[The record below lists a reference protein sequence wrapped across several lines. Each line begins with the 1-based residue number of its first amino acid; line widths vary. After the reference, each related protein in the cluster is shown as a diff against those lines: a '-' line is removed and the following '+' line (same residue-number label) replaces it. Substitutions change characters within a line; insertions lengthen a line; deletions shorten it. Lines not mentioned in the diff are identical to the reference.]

1 MSSKEEDRLR
11 REVDELRDQL
21 DNETRKSTKLEK
33 TKTRL
38 EKNIEELEKQN
49 NEILELRK
57 SNRKLEADVL
67 DFKKKLGRTL
77 EESTSLREE
86 QLKNLRQ
93 VEQETEDL
101 RQKLRDVEKGN
112 RDLEKEKIRLN
123 TVNIS
128 LESDLDKQTKLA
140 SRYKQSSEDTTNDL
154 NSAKTEIEQFKQN
167 EIRLQEEAADLRN
180 KERSAI
186 DRITLLNTELAAKS
200 TDHARMKEEIDKKLQ
215 PLKFELEERKEE
227 VDRLNTKIKSL
238 YEEID
243 HLKAQQEEGV
253 VAQMTRELSQQKEEM
268 ERAQRKFE
276 RESQENRLIY
286 DQKIHGV
293 EGDLNT
299 LRSNQDVMARMFSDE
314 KLEYEKKYLTLQDEK
329 KKVLTEY
336 ETLKKKMTQQEDTNR
351 KLQQD
356 NQKNQKEEIVIRDL
370 KEQVRQLTY
379 QLSATERFGNER
391 SKSAADTMRQAAD
404 MATLQKKHDE
414 ETKRQKDD
422 NVRLTGELSKLNE
435 EVRKLNEDKQKRDK
449 ETSTLKTQYE
459 GAQKRVDE
467 VKKLNSQVLKDLN
480 TKCKALENENR
491 SLKKAAGLPISDSLL
506 SLKSPSLDAALQE
519 IDSSSRKDVI
529 DDE

>member
-1 MSSKEEDRLR
+1 
-11 REVDELRDQL
+11 
-21 DNETRKSTKLEK
+21 
-33 TKTRL
+33 
-38 EKNIEELEKQN
+38 
-49 NEILELRK
+49 
-57 SNRKLEADVL
+57 
-67 DFKKKLGRTL
+67 
-77 EESTSLREE
+77 LREE

-314 KLEYEKKYLTLQDEK
+314 KLEYEKK
-329 KKVLTEY
+329 
-336 ETLKKKMTQQEDTNR
+336 
-351 KLQQD
+351 
-356 NQKNQKEEIVIRDL
+356 
-370 KEQVRQLTY
+370 
-379 QLSATERFGNER
+379 
-391 SKSAADTMRQAAD
+391 
-404 MATLQKKHDE
+404 
-414 ETKRQKDD
+414 
-422 NVRLTGELSKLNE
+422 
-435 EVRKLNEDKQKRDK
+435 
-449 ETSTLKTQYE
+449 
-459 GAQKRVDE
+459 
-467 VKKLNSQVLKDLN
+467 
-480 TKCKALENENR
+480 
-491 SLKKAAGLPISDSLL
+491 ISHA
-506 SLKSPSLDAALQE
+506 P
-519 IDSSSRKDVI
+519 R
-529 DDE
+529 